1 MVTNTLKIM
10 RATMLLSA
18 SVGVNVRLVGY
29 GLSVSRY
36 QRIFIGIMRW
46 MVELG
51 RIDIATEVSML
62 SSYLHSH
69 MKVTLRLPFISS
81 DTSDLSIITTHL

>member
-1 MVTNTLKIM
+1 MHL
-10 RATMLLSA
+10 
-18 SVGVNVRLVGY
+18 
-29 GLSVSRY
+29 
-36 QRIFIGIMRW
+36 IGIMRW

-69 MKVTLRLPFISS
+69 VKVTLRLPFISS